1 MNEDL
6 LVIGDVY
13 ISEPVIALGEVR
25 TNTIDAGVTKIVI
38 NGEEQEV
45 LDGTVSFTV
54 PTHTSELVN
63 DSDFTDTAIVSQMI
77 SNELVAYQKKLYVLG
92 DTLIAE

>member
-13 ISEPVIALGEVR
+13 VPEPVIALGEVR
-25 TNTIDAGVTKIVI
+25 TNTIDAGVTKIII

-45 LDGTVSFTV
+45 IGGTVSFTV
-54 PTHTSELVN
+54 PTKTSELVN
-63 DSDFTDTAIVSQMI
+63 DSDFTNTTIVSQMI
-77 SNELVAYQKKLYVLG
+77 SNVIANYQKKLYVTG
-92 DTLIAE
+92 DVLVAE